1 VEEQNCLGIYLGKG
15 AATVVC
21 IGSKGKQR
29 SIQGSFSVFAEP
41 EEEGKQQS
49 LGKLIAQGCA
59 ERQLKYSEVVVALD
73 CAMFM
78 QHSIHSEFADSKQ
91 MAATVRFDTEESLAT
106 DITEVAIAFKV
117 DSSGQDGS
125 LLTVFT
131 AQKKI
136 LTDILNDLQRNN
148 IDPLSIEPD
157 VGCLARFICEN
168 NLSGEQRSLYGLF
181 SEHNGY
187 FIIPAGDKAE
197 QSIVRTFMT
206 GHRPDRGELLTRE
219 VPMMTAALEGDK
231 AVNCLKVFDAM
242 DSLDLEKL
250 SAKLN
255 MPVSGINLIEAAQAE
270 ATVLDNCAGPVDFA
284 IAYGAAMGHLAKV
297 PSVNFRNDFMPY
309 MGKKIKMQKTL
320 KIVCMAITFVLL
332 VLGVYLQYEL
342 SQRNKPLK
350 QLRSQ
355 FAKEY
360 SAVMPGKKLD
370 LQENPVKKLE
380 SELRRIKNV
389 KSGKLGVTGEQSI
402 SSKLI
407 LVFEAFNECSKETG
421 LNIDKITVASRSIN
435 IIGDTSS
442 RDSTLKLFESLKKR
456 LEISQYRYDLK
467 NERDSFSVTV
477 ATKGS

>member
-1 VEEQNCLGIYLGKG
+1 
-15 AATVVC
+15 
-21 IGSKGKQR
+21 
-29 SIQGSFSVFAEP
+29 
-41 EEEGKQQS
+41 
-49 LGKLIAQGCA
+49 
-59 ERQLKYSEVVVALD
+59 
-73 CAMFM
+73 
-78 QHSIHSEFADSKQ
+78 
-91 MAATVRFDTEESLAT
+91 
-106 DITEVAIAFKV
+106 
-117 DSSGQDGS
+117 
-125 LLTVFT
+125 
-131 AQKKI
+131 
-136 LTDILNDLQRNN
+136 
-148 IDPLSIEPD
+148 
-157 VGCLARFICEN
+157 
-168 NLSGEQRSLYGLF
+168 
-181 SEHNGY
+181 
-187 FIIPAGDKAE
+187 
-197 QSIVRTFMT
+197 
-206 GHRPDRGELLTRE
+206 LLTRE